1 MADVINYKQ
10 DLILRVIIIYE
21 FNRIFILT
29 YCDKVNIKAK
39 FKLSLL
45 TELYMSY
52 LTTNTITIPS
62 TMIEVQTC
70 GHEETIDSA
79 QITIRL
85 IRGIDA
91 VQSRNKKKITVYI
104 HGMSRLILTYR

>member
-1 MADVINYKQ
+1 
-10 DLILRVIIIYE
+10 
-21 FNRIFILT
+21 
-29 YCDKVNIKAK
+29 
-39 FKLSLL
+39 
-45 TELYMSY
+45 
-52 LTTNTITIPS
+52 
-62 TMIEVQTC
+62 MIEVQTC

-104 HGMSRLILTYR
+104 HGMSRLILTYRWGLISDFRTEFSVSKRLEVAERSRGIAIFNRYAISIKKFKLVLDDER